1 MVKRKPSPAAP
12 SEKTCRQMID
22 LVLDYLTNKLSPRV
36 KREFE
41 QHLGICPDC
50 VNFLQT
56 YKKTVAVTNSVKP
69 TDIPANVHDNIL
81 SFLHKRVRR
90 MGALLLYIVTQL
102 FA

>member
-1 MVKRKPSPAAP
+1 MVKRKPSPCPP
-12 SEKTCRQMID
+12 SDKNCRQMTN
-22 LVLDYLTNKLSPRV
+22 LVLDYLTNGLSSRV

-41 QHLGICPDC
+41 EHLGICPDC
-50 VNFLQT
+50 ANFLQT

-69 TDIPANVHDNIL
+69 TDIPANVRDNIL

-90 MGALLLYIVTQL
+90 MGALLLYIVSQF

>member
-1 MVKRKPSPAAP
+1 MVKRKPSPCPP
-12 SEKTCRQMID
+12 SDKNCRQMTN
-22 LVLDYLTNKLSPRV
+22 LVLDYLTNGLSSRV

-41 QHLGICPDC
+41 EHLGICPDC

-69 TDIPANVHDNIL
+69 TDIPANVRDNIS

-90 MGALLLYIVTQL
+90 MGALLLYIVSQF